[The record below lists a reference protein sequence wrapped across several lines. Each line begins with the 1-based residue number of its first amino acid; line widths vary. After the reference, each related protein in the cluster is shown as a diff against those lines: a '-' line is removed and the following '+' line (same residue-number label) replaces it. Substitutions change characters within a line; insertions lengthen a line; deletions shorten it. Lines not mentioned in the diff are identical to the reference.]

1 MLLRILKNTCGDKSM
16 IQDKS
21 FSRRLALNHAILKN
35 KYWRLP
41 VDNVGHENYVPVGR
55 GSPTSEVCGRWVG
68 FDVCTDIVGHEGIF
82 IEGVD
87 CTGKH
92 ILRHQHLWCHSAQC
106 PVCFNR
112 GWSVR
117 GGMNVEARV
126 KTAEKRGLGSAE
138 HISVNLP
145 EKYWELPEHVQRG
158 IAKKALLDRGVTWG
172 CEIFHGFR
180 PAKDGSRLVWNCHY
194 HTLSHAPML
203 QKCRECH
210 KICSENKDCDGFV
223 NHNYRTFEKD
233 GIIVKVHGKRKTIFG
248 TAFYELNHSTVHVG
262 LKRTHVVSWFGLVS
276 NRKFRTDRSM
286 AKSVCPACE
295 EEMQRGSYVGK
306 EWFAK
311 NVGDP
316 LYRPWIAVDP
326 LDEDGEPNTIVWVGG
341 SGSYER

>member
-1 MLLRILKNTCGDKSM
+1 M
-16 IQDKS
+16 IDDKS
-21 FSRRLALNHAILKN
+21 FARRLALNHAILKN

-41 VDNVGHENYVPVGR
+41 VDNIGHENHVPAGR

-68 FDVCTDIVGHEGIF
+68 FDVCTNIVGHEGIF
-82 IEGVD
+82 VEGVD

-92 ILRHQHLWCHSAQC
+92 ILRHRHLWCHSAQC
-106 PVCFNR
+106 PICFNR

-117 GGMNVEARV
+117 GAMSIEARIL
-126 KTAEKRGLGSAE
+126 TAEKRGLGSAE

-145 EKYWELPEHVQRG
+145 EKYWELPEHVQRE
-158 IAKKALLDRGVTWG
+158 IAKKALQDRGVTWG

-180 PAKDGSRLVWNCHY
+180 PAKDGSRLIWNCHY
-194 HTLSHAPML
+194 HTLSYAPML
-203 QKCRECH
+203 QKCRDCR
-210 KICSENKDCDGFV
+210 KVCSDNKNCEGFV
-223 NHNYRTFEKD
+223 NRNYRTFEKD

-286 AKSVCPACE
+286 AKSVCPACN
-295 EEMQRGSYVGK
+295 EEMHRSSYVGK

-311 NVGDP
+311 NIGDP
-316 LYRPWIAVDP
+316 LYRAWIAVDP
-326 LDEDGEPNTIVWVGG
+326 LDEDGEPNTILWEGSRGG
-341 SGSYER
+341 